1 MIYTLQNK
9 EQLPTITQVLGM
21 VGEMIRQM
29 PIRHVMPYDEPVDD
43 GSLFL
48 LNRTAS
54 GLFTL
59 KPNITTQPCLFYG
72 DSEYHR
78 VLQSSWCKLG
88 REDYM
93 IENVLREEFELT
105 MASHPLYKLFLD
117 GVPTRKHPVRIIN
130 PFGNAAAYG
139 FPSPMLLLTSSLDVA
154 AFMATHKRNE
164 TTGKWDAVPEHDENG
179 NVNVGVLYVM
189 ELAMPFP
196 MMPGL
201 SCIGMQAFKRPGTM
215 RLFGQNVGTAENFN
229 EHRLVHGFQFK
240 QNPAEGAELGQL
252 FRQGDILTPDEPIA
266 RKADDIL
273 RTRCVSKQ
281 AFELNCRNNPKD
293 DRNLNRKRLENAG
306 VQIVDYEPH
315 LFTEQELNESFYPT
329 AEEQWE
335 EMFSQVIAV
344 HPGFDKMLY
353 DLKDFPNTEDGKK
366 FFRK

>member
-1 MIYTLQNK
+1 
-9 EQLPTITQVLGM
+9 
-21 VGEMIRQM
+21 
-29 PIRHVMPYDEPVDD
+29 MPYDEPVSDK
-43 GSLFL
+43 SLFL

-59 KPNITTQPCLFYG
+59 KPNITMQPCLFYG

-93 IENVLREEFELT
+93 IENVLRKEFELT

-164 TTGKWDAVPEHDENG
+164 TTGRWYAVPEHDEKG
-179 NVNVGVLYVM
+179 EVNVGVLYVM

-240 QNPAEGAELGQL
+240 QNPAEGAELGHL

-266 RKADDIL
+266 RKADDII
-273 RTRCVSKQ
+273 RTRCVSER
-281 AFELNCRNNPKD
+281 AFELNCQNNPKD